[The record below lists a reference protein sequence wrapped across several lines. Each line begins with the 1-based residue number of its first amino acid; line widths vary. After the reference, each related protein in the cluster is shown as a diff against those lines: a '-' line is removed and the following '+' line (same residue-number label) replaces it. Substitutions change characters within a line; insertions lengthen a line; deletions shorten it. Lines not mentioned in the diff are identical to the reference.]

1 MELYRNVLVL
11 FLMYLSIISTINCL
25 VYGNSSVRELTSD
38 AAHLSY
44 RNMFSHS
51 AGDVSTQTVTH
62 DVHRVQGHPCV
73 RHQPVHDLGHV
84 ATQAVNPGHCGLV
97 LRLRESRVVHPHD
110 IHVRGR
116 QVR

>member
-1 MELYRNVLVL
+1 MKPYRNILVL
-11 FLMYLSIISTINCL
+11 FFMYLSIRPTINCL
-25 VYGNSSVRELTSD
+25 TYSNRSVRELTSD

-44 RNMFSHS
+44 RDMFSHS

-73 RHQPVHDLGHV
+73 RHQPVHDPGHV
-84 ATQAVNPGHCGLV
+84 TTQAVYPGHCSLV
-97 LRLRESRVVHPHD
+97 LRLRQSRVVHPHD
-110 IHVRGR
+110 IHVHGR